1 MKKCVGNKMQGYS
14 IDHYHNITAKKKK
27 KIRTDNIHMSSIR
40 NQALMQFFL
49 QNIQTSFPIK

>member
-14 IDHYHNITAKKKK
+14 IDHYHNITAKKK